1 MKLFLALFCAK
12 FVKIIIKIFGKFF
25 KFNGTH
31 FPGKVALKICPDF
44 LSKVGKPQ
52 TIIAVTGTNGKTTT
66 CNLIIDLLEKT
77 GHNVLN
83 NKFGS
88 NVQSG
93 GITAFLDGVKLNNK
107 CKYDIAVIEV
117 DERSSAKIYQE
128 LKPTYIL
135 VTNLF
140 RDSLKRNAHSE
151 FIFNIINKVVPEE
164 SILICNSDD
173 LISNRLGKNNKKV
186 YFGIEKL
193 ETDTNES
200 INIINDARIC
210 PICSSKLKYEF
221 VRYHHIGRAYC
232 NNCGYSSPKP
242 DYKVKKIDYDKNSMI
257 IEHENKESSF
267 NLIAN
272 SIHNIYNEIAA
283 ITVLAEMGINMEE
296 LQLEMPKTEVTK
308 TRYKK
313 KEIQGYTLI
322 EYLAKGQN
330 PVACSIVFNYIK
342 HEKGKKEIILLIED
356 YHDNKESSENIA
368 WIYDCDF
375 EFLNDESIEK
385 ILVCGHRAAD
395 INFRLLLAGIP
406 QEKIIYEKE
415 EKKIP
420 DHLSLKKENTIYIL
434 YDMYEQPVLD
444 NLNKFIEEK
453 IVAKGDSENEN

>member
-12 FVKIIIKIFGKFF
+12 FVKILIKLFGKIF

-77 GHNVLN
+77 GHTVLN

-93 GITAFLDGVKLNNK
+93 VITAFLDGVKLNNK

-117 DERSSAKIYQE
+117 DERSSCKIYPE

-151 FIFNIINKVVPEE
+151 FIFNIINEEIPQE

-173 LISNRLGKNNKKV
+173 LISNRLGKNNKKI
-186 YFGIEKL
+186 YFGIEEL
-193 ETDTNES
+193 ETDTKES
-200 INIINDARIC
+200 INIINDARVC
-210 PICSSKLKYEF
+210 PICNSKLDYKF

-232 NNCGYSSPKP
+232 NNCGYTSPEA
-242 DYKVKKIDYDKNSMI
+242 DYKVKNIDYLKNSMI
-257 IEHENKESSF
+257 VEHKNKEYSF
-267 NLIAN
+267 NLVAD

-283 ITVLAEMGINMEE
+283 ITILSEIGINMEE
-296 LQLEMPKTEVTK
+296 IQLEMPKMKVTK
-308 TRYKK
+308 TRYKRK
-313 KEIQGYTLI
+313 DVNGYTVI
-322 EYLAKGQN
+322 EHLAKGQN
-330 PVACSIVFNYIK
+330 PVACSIVFNYIR
-342 HEKGKKEIILLIED
+342 HEEGKKEIILLIED
-356 YHDNKESSENIA
+356 YHDNRESSENIA

-375 EFLNDESIEK
+375 EFLNDENIEK
-385 ILVCGHRAAD
+385 ILICGYRAAD
-395 INFRLLLAGIP
+395 ISFRLLLAGVP
-406 QEKIIYEKE
+406 EEKIIYVKD

-420 DHLSLKKENTIYIL
+420 DYLSFKKENKIYIL
-434 YDMYEQPVLD
+434 YDMYEQPILD
-444 NLNKFIEEK
+444 NLNKLIEEK
-453 IVAKGDSENEN
+453 IVAKGDSKNEN